1 MHIGDDVLQKL
12 LHFKRLI
19 YNFDFYIV
27 RKRKIDEAVPST
39 SSEVHQQKQI
49 KRKIDESEPS
59 TSSETIPEKQSKIFI
74 FIYIN
79 KTCRLIII

>member
-1 MHIGDDVLQKL
+1 MHIDDDVLQKL
-12 LHFKRLI
+12 IRFKRLI
-19 YNFDFYIV
+19 YNFLFYIV

-39 SSEVHQQKQI
+39 SLEVHQQKQI

-74 FIYIN
+74 I
-79 KTCRLIII
+79 T